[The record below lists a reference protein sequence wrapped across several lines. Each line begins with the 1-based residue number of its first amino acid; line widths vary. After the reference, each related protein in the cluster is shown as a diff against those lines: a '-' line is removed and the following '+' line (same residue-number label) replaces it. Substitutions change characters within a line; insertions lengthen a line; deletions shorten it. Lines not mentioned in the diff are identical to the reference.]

1 MYKFVVLVFI
11 LVVAAATGER
21 RECPASFNCGDNIG
35 NFSFPLTTAER
46 QECGLL
52 AINNCYEP
60 AQVDRWVQLS
70 DEGKTFLVIR
80 VSQQNFTSIQFRD
93 KDLYDLL
100 QSRNCNAF
108 RYNYTLS
115 TPPTFHH
122 FASLYMEYNT
132 TLYTC
137 NRTLHFPPTRNM
149 FSYAN
154 CTGIDIYY
162 GLFMRTPQIQSSLAS
177 CTKVLLPIKD
187 VPDGNDP
194 FTFVNADINAKV
206 ILSQEC
212 TDCHYKQRGQ
222 CQLDSKSKFCCANVR
237 HTENTSTSSRSWV
250 VMNMRLALGL
260 ALSIVAALLLLS
272 VCCLRR
278 KLFTLT
284 ICCFWNKTRSTG
296 EIIIESFLKQHG
308 SLPTRRYK
316 YSEIKKFTD
325 DFKVKLGRGGY
336 GTVYKGKLQDGSLI
350 AVKVLSEVKGTA
362 EEFINEVASISR
374 TSHVN
379 IVSLVGFCF
388 QGSKRALIYEFMP
401 NGSLEKFICEENS
414 TTVGH
419 QLDSRSL
426 YDIAV
431 GVARGLNYLHRGCNT
446 RILHFDIKPH
456 NILLD
461 KDFCPKISDFGLA
474 KICPRKE
481 SIVSMSCA
489 RGTIGFIAPELFSR
503 NFGGISHKADVY
515 SYGMMVLEMVGG
527 RNNKNVEVDRSS
539 ELYFPH
545 WIYKRLEL
553 DEELGLRCIK
563 KESDREIVRKM
574 TLVSLWC
581 IQTNPLYRPSMSKVV
596 EMLEGSL
603 ESFELPPRPFFS
615 SSPTSPINYSS
626 HTSESL

>member
-21 RECPASFNCGDNIG
+21 RECPASFNCGYVGNI
-35 NFSFPLTTAER
+35 SFPLTTAER

-52 AINNCYEP
+52 AIHNCSESP
-60 AQVDRWVQLS
+60 QVDRWVQLS

-93 KDLYDLL
+93 K
-100 QSRNCNAF
+100 QSHQILCLIS
-108 RYNYTLS
+108 YTLKLLL
-115 TPPTFHH
+115 T
-122 FASLYMEYNT
+122 
-132 TLYTC
+132 
-137 NRTLHFPPTRNM
+137 
-149 FSYAN
+149 
-154 CTGIDIYY
+154 I
-162 GLFMRTPQIQSSLAS
+162 LA
-177 CTKVLLPIKD
+177 
-187 VPDGNDP
+187 
-194 FTFVNADINAKV
+194 
-206 ILSQEC
+206 
-212 TDCHYKQRGQ
+212 
-222 CQLDSKSKFCCANVR
+222 
-237 HTENTSTSSRSWV
+237 
-250 VMNMRLALGL
+250 

-272 VCCLRR
+272 
-278 KLFTLT
+278 
-284 ICCFWNKTRSTG
+284 
-296 EIIIESFLKQHG
+296 QHG
-308 SLPTRRYK
+308 SLPTRQYK
-316 YSEIKKFTD
+316 YSEIQKFTD
-325 DFKVKLGRGGY
+325 DFKVKLGQGGY
-336 GTVYKGKLQDGSLI
+336 GTVYKGKLQDDSLV

-379 IVSLVGFCF
+379 IVSRVGFCF

-401 NGSLEKFICEENS
+401 KGFLEKFICEENS
-414 TTVGH
+414 TTVGR

-431 GVARGLNYLHRGCNT
+431 
-446 RILHFDIKPH
+446 
-456 NILLD
+456 
-461 KDFCPKISDFGLA
+461 DFGLA

-539 ELYFPH
+539 ELYFPD

-553 DEELGLRCIK
+553 DEELGLRCIRN
-563 KESDREIVRKM
+563 ESDREIVRKM

-581 IQTNPLYRPSMSKVV
+581 IQTNPSSRPSMSKVV
-596 EMLEGSL
+596 EMLDGSL
-603 ESFELPPRPFFS
+603 ELFELPPRPFFS
-615 SSPTSPINYSS
+615 SSPTSPINCSS